1 MTKRRQHKAAF
12 KARVALEG
20 LKNEQTVTELAS
32 RFGVHPTMIHQW
44 KEALLE
50 GASGGFERGA
60 ASKAIE
66 ADAETVKTLH
76 AKIGQLT
83 VAKDFLEQ
91 GLHQLSGGGA
101 RRWSGPIIGACRW
114 RGNAVC
120 CRSAGRAITTGRWAR
135 APGI

>member
-50 GASGGFERGA
+50 GASGVFERGVVLPGK
-60 ASKAIE
+60 SRGTFDNVI
-66 ADAETVKTLH
+66 
-76 AKIGQLT
+76 
-83 VAKDFLEQ
+83 
-91 GLHQLSGGGA
+91 LSGGPYDPTSTPTFHG
-101 RRWSGPIIGACRW
+101 
-114 RGNAVC
+114 
-120 CRSAGRAITTGRWAR
+120 
-135 APGI
+135 

>member
-66 ADAETVKTLH
+66 ADAETLH

-83 VAKDFLEQ
+83 VEKDVLEQ
-91 GLHQLSGGGA
+91 GLHQLPGGSA
-101 RRWSGPIIGACRW
+101 RR
-114 RGNAVC
+114 
-120 CRSAGRAITTGRWAR
+120 
-135 APGI
+135 